1 MADKLAIL
9 GGSPA
14 FEKTFPII
22 RPSADEAATPEL
34 SKRMQAVL
42 QSNMLSN
49 VGIYVRKLEEVLER
63 KLQVDHVIATSS
75 CTLGMIL
82 ALQALGLRGKRVAV
96 PSFTFNATGLACYWT
111 GNELNYVDVD
121 ETLTV
126 DPKLLA
132 TLRGKVD
139 FLLPVH
145 LYGNPCDVD
154 ALRDWGAKEKAPVV
168 YDAAHALGSSLR
180 GKPIGG
186 FGTAEVFSLSPTKL
200 ITTGEG
206 GLVTT
211 NDSKLADRIR
221 LLRNYGNHPDYTC
234 DVPGLNAR
242 MSEIN
247 AVVGLEMVGHLE
259 RYVESRNRYVER
271 YKRKLDS
278 IPGIEFQQIR
288 TGARSGHKDFSAFVN
303 PDTFGMD
310 RDHLAKALE
319 AERISTKKYF
329 FPPMHDLEAFR
340 PKRTVSLPVTERAS
354 RRVLSLPIHNVMR
367 ESDIDRV
374 TDRIE
379 SIHAHA
385 PEVRQ
390 RLGSAT

>member
-75 CTLGMIL
+75 CTLGLIIT
-82 ALQALGLRGKRVAV
+82 LQALGLRGKRVAV

-154 ALRDWGAKEKAPVV
+154 GLQEWAARGHAPIV
-168 YDAAHALGSSLR
+168 YDAAHALGSLFR
-180 GKPIGG
+180 DRPIGG
-186 FGTAEVFSLSPTKL
+186 FGTAEGFILNSTKL

-206 GLVTT
+206 GLVGT
-211 NDSKLADRIR
+211 ND
-221 LLRNYGNHPDYTC
+221 
-234 DVPGLNAR
+234 
-242 MSEIN
+242 
-247 AVVGLEMVGHLE
+247 
-259 RYVESRNRYVER
+259 
-271 YKRKLDS
+271 
-278 IPGIEFQQIR
+278 
-288 TGARSGHKDFSAFVN
+288 
-303 PDTFGMD
+303 
-310 RDHLAKALE
+310 
-319 AERISTKKYF
+319 
-329 FPPMHDLEAFR
+329 
-340 PKRTVSLPVTERAS
+340 
-354 RRVLSLPIHNVMR
+354 
-367 ESDIDRV
+367 
-374 TDRIE
+374 
-379 SIHAHA
+379 
-385 PEVRQ
+385 
-390 RLGSAT
+390 ATH

>member
-1 MADKLAIL
+1 
-9 GGSPA
+9 
-14 FEKTFPII
+14 
-22 RPSADEAATPEL
+22 
-34 SKRMQAVL
+34 MQAVL

-75 CTLGMIL
+75 CTLGLIITF
-82 ALQALGLRGKRVAV
+82 QALGLRGKRVAV

-186 FGTAEVFSLSPTKL
+186 FRSVESLPLRPPKQITTRERGLVPTK
-200 ITTGEG
+200 GP
-206 GLVTT
+206 
-211 NDSKLADRIR
+211 KYA
-221 LLRNYGNHPDYTC
+221 HPTC
-234 DVPGLNAR
+234 CL
-242 MSEIN
+242 
-247 AVVGLEMVGHLE
+247 
-259 RYVESRNRYVER
+259 
-271 YKRKLDS
+271 
-278 IPGIEFQQIR
+278 
-288 TGARSGHKDFSAFVN
+288 T
-303 PDTFGMD
+303 
-310 RDHLAKALE
+310 
-319 AERISTKKYF
+319 
-329 FPPMHDLEAFR
+329 
-340 PKRTVSLPVTERAS
+340 
-354 RRVLSLPIHNVMR
+354 
-367 ESDIDRV
+367 
-374 TDRIE
+374 
-379 SIHAHA
+379 
-385 PEVRQ
+385 
-390 RLGSAT
+390 